1 MPECSVLHEQIKFA
15 RIHAGLALLFACCSV
30 FPLWQCCPL
39 SARLM
44 LSCVERHAAGAANVL
59 PGVSVVCASVAQ
71 LPGNHMLQ
79 VRVAYF
85 REGEP
90 QPETSKLAQHSGR
103 AHKLAL
109 IPEQPTC
116 FYRQVAGLTS

>member
-1 MPECSVLHEQIKFA
+1 MLQVRVTYFRECL
-15 RIHAGLALLFACCSV
+15 
-30 FPLWQCCPL
+30 L
-39 SARLM
+39 SARLL
-44 LSCVERHAAGAANVL
+44 LSCLE
-59 PGVSVVCASVAQ
+59 
-71 LPGNHMLQ
+71 NHMLQ

>member
-1 MPECSVLHEQIKFA
+1 MLVLLI
-15 RIHAGLALLFACCSV
+15 ACCNA
-30 FPLWQCCPL
+30 FPTWLPCLW
-39 SARLM
+39 
-44 LSCVERHAAGAANVL
+44 CVC
-59 PGVSVVCASVAQ
+59 VSEAQ
-71 LPGNHMLQ
+71 LPREHMLQ

-116 FYRQVAGLTS
+116 FYRQVAGRRSIAV